1 MALRSIDDNALPAA
15 ATERPRKIAKIA
27 SPSPSP
33 AVKSKAAVLEQLRHD
48 SCTNDE
54 NSPIQPPLKP
64 TEQSVEYVASADLK
78 PLPDPQAKLK
88 DLLIEL
94 ESKDWVKACGA
105 LNDVRRFALY
115 HSSLLL
121 QILEKVMAVIVKTM
135 KSPRSA
141 LCKTSI
147 MTCNDVFS
155 NLGQALLSFG
165 KEQELA
171 FDNLLLQLLLKAS
184 QDKRFVCEEAEK
196 ALEAMAMCI
205 SPLPLLKKL
214 QSFVTHSNLRVRAKA
229 AVVISKCA
237 TQMEHEAMKE
247 FGLATLLKIASQ
259 SLNDRLPE
267 AREAAR
273 CVVNLIYGA
282 FSSKIES
289 AKQDDGASESSTEE
303 LWEKFCFSNLSPVA
317 AQSVTKIVLEK
328 RG

>member
-1 MALRSIDDNALPAA
+1 MALRPRSIDDNALPAA
-15 ATERPRKIAKIA
+15 ATQRPRKIAKIA

-33 AVKSKAAVLEQLRHD
+33 IL
-48 SCTNDE
+48 
-54 NSPIQPPLKP
+54 PPTEP
-64 TEQSVEYVASADLK
+64 TEQSVEYISSADLK
-78 PLPDPQAKLK
+78 PLPDPQAKIK

-105 LNDVRRFALY
+105 LNDVRRFALH

-121 QILEKVMAVIVKTM
+121 QILEKVMTIIVKTM

-147 MTCNDVFS
+147 MACNDVFS
-155 NLGQALLSFG
+155 NLGQALLPSE
-165 KEQELA
+165 KEQESA

-196 ALEAMAMCI
+196 TLETMAMCI
-205 SPLPLLKKL
+205 SPLSLLEKL

-229 AVVISKCA
+229 AVVISKCVG
-237 TQMEHEAMKE
+237 QMEHEAIKE

-273 CVVNLIYGA
+273 CVVNSVYDA
-282 FSSKIES
+282 FSSGFES
-289 AKQDDGASESSTEE
+289 AKQDDGASDSSTEE
-303 LWEKFCFSNLSPVA
+303 LWEKFCSSNLSAVA
-317 AQSVTKIVLEK
+317 AQSVIKIVVEK